1 MEREIRVGGQNISYT
16 MRRNRRAKRML
27 LSVYAGG
34 RVVVTTPYALNIRSA
49 ERLLR
54 EKAGWLLAALQKL
67 KDAPQP
73 KAAGNR
79 QEYLR
84 LREQARAHV
93 CARLRELNEHYGF
106 EWQRISIRNQKT
118 CWGSCSAKKN
128 LNFNYKI
135 LHLPEHLRDYV
146 LVHELCHLKELN
158 HSPRFWRLVE
168 RTLPDYKRYRRELR
182 TFDVHGTK
190 LYS

>member
-1 MEREIRVGGQNISYT
+1 
-16 MRRNRRAKRML
+16 ML

-49 ERLLR
+49 ERLIR
-54 EKAGWLLAALQKL
+54 EKARWLLDAIQKL
-67 KDAPQP
+67 KDAPP
-73 KAAGNR
+73 PRAAGNR
-79 QEYLR
+79 REYLS
-84 LREQARAHV
+84 LREEARALVH
-93 CARLRELNEHYGF
+93 ARLHELNQHYGF
-106 EWQRISIRNQKT
+106 CWRQVSIRNQKT

-158 HSPRFWRLVE
+158 HSPRFWQLVE
-168 RTLPDYKRYRRELR
+168 YTIPDYRVHRRALR
-182 TFDVHGTK
+182 DFNEQKDK
-190 LYS
+190 